1 MVIATTITLRKM
13 VIATTITIIII
24 ITNLDV
30 TGQQSRRAIVTIITT
45 ITITTTI
52 TARLLLL
59 FSQRSL
65 Q

>member
-1 MVIATTITLRKM
+1 MVIATTIT
-13 VIATTITIIII
+13 III

-30 TGQQSRRAIVTIITT
+30 TGQQSRRAIVTITIT

>member
-1 MVIATTITLRKM
+1 MVIATTIT
-13 VIATTITIIII
+13 III